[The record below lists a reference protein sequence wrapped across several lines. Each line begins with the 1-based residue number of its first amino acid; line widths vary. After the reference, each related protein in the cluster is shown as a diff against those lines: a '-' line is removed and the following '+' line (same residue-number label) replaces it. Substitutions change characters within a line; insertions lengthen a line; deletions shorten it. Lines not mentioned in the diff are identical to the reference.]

1 MRMRDPWRRTQRRQP
16 APSADQEEMATDSEL
31 EPNEAEIGER
41 LAMFVVDLC
50 RHRQAAFGEE

>member
-1 MRMRDPWRRTQRRQP
+1 
-16 APSADQEEMATDSEL
+16 MATDSEL